1 MSLSHASSSAPAPA
15 PAPAPPQAAPSPSA
29 ASPSAS
35 SAHALASGYV
45 PLGSPEELQ
54 ERLGGEPWPLVI
66 EKVHDR
72 LVDEDLDL
80 LARSPFCVLST
91 ADAEGN
97 CDASP
102 RGDLPGFTH
111 VIDAGTIA
119 LPDRLGNRR
128 GDSFRNIVDN
138 PHVGLLYLIPGAMDV
153 LRINGRARVLTDAPF
168 FDAMT
173 VKGRRPQLALL
184 VEIDEIFRH
193 CPQSLRRAGLWSP
206 DSWEGAEAAPGKG
219 VAPVA

>member
-1 MSLSHASSSAPAPA
+1 MSPSHTSSPTAVTAPSPTSAPAPA
-15 PAPAPPQAAPSPSA
+15 PAEAGPPPSVPSA
-29 ASPSAS
+29 
-35 SAHALASGYV
+35 YV
-45 PLGSPEELQ
+45 PLGSVEELQ

-66 EKVHDR
+66 EKVHDQ

-80 LARSPFCVLST
+80 LSRSPFCVLST
-91 ADAEGN
+91 ADSEGN

-138 PHVGLLYLIPGAMDV
+138 PHVGLLYLIPGVMDV
-153 LRINGRARVLTDAPF
+153 LRVNGRARVLTDAPF

-206 DSWEGAEAAPGKG
+206 DSWEGADAAPGKG
-219 VAPVA
+219 VGPAA